1 MITTDELRAIPLFST
16 LADKELAYLA
26 RTAADIQLSPGEYAV
41 HEGETRAFFAVIEG
55 KLEVTKII
63 DGVETVIG
71 IRGPGELFGEVP
83 MVLNTPFLASMRA
96 VDPSRLLR
104 LEPSAY
110 HTLCAAAPEISGKV
124 GAAALDR
131 IEGLHDIAAQPPAPE
146 LLVIGPKWDPP
157 TGEIRDFLHRNQVPF
172 DWVTP
177 DDPILGDLAVD
188 GDSTR
193 WPLVRLQ
200 DGSMVA
206 GPTKVDLANAVGLA
220 TAPADT
226 EYDVVIIGGGPGGL
240 AAAVYG
246 ASEGL
251 HTVLLEREAPGG
263 QAGTS
268 SRIENY
274 LGFPVGVSGD
284 ELAHRALTQARR
296 LGAEI
301 VVTRAVCSISPDTF
315 NISLDD
321 DVVLH
326 ARAVVLALGVTWRRL
341 QLDSIDRFIGR
352 GVFYGASRDE
362 ARSTQGQDIYLVG
375 GGNSA
380 GQAALYFAN
389 YAKTVTIVVRGGSLS
404 DSMSYYLVEQLKRR
418 PNIGCEVRSEVVAVY
433 GTEHLEA
440 IDVADRAANTVTR
453 RETPAL
459 FVFIG
464 ADTDT
469 GWLPAEIALDR
480 RGFVM
485 TGADVR
491 ASGRWSSDRDPY
503 LLETTV
509 PGIFAV
515 GDVRSGSVKRVAAGV
530 GEGSMAIAF
539 VHQYL
544 QVAGLPGA
552 RTHPEGVGTAT
563 KS

>member
-1 MITTDELRAIPLFST
+1 M
-16 LADKELAYLA
+16 
-26 RTAADIQLSPGEYAV
+26 
-41 HEGETRAFFAVIEG
+41 
-55 KLEVTKII
+55 
-63 DGVETVIG
+63 
-71 IRGPGELFGEVP
+71 
-83 MVLNTPFLASMRA
+83 
-96 VDPSRLLR
+96 
-104 LEPSAY
+104 
-110 HTLCAAAPEISGKV
+110 

-146 LLVIGPKWDPP
+146 LLVVGPNWDPP

-177 DDPILGDLAVD
+177 DDPILADLAID
-188 GDSTR
+188 CDTTR

-200 DGSMVA
+200 DGSLVA
-206 GPTKVDLANAVGLA
+206 GPSKVDLANAVGLA
-220 TAPADT
+220 TSPADT

-251 HTVLLEREAPGG
+251 HTILLEREAPGG

-274 LGFPVGVSGD
+274 LGFPIGVSGD

-301 VVTRAVCSISPDTF
+301 VVTRAVRSISPDTF
-315 NISLDD
+315 DISLDD
-321 DVVLH
+321 DEVLH

-341 QLDSIDRFIGR
+341 ELDSIDRFIGR

-362 ARSTQGQDIYLVG
+362 ARSTQGKDIYLVG

-389 YAKTVTIVVRGGSLS
+389 YAKTVTIVVRGASLS

-418 PNIGCEVRSEVVAVY
+418 PNIRCEVRSEIVAVY

-440 IDVADRAANTVTR
+440 IDVADRAADVVTR

-464 ADTDT
+464 ANTDT
-469 GWLPAEIALDR
+469 GWLPPEIALDQ

-485 TGADVR
+485 TGGDAR

-552 RTHPEGVGTAT
+552 RAHPEGVGTAT